1 MSVLKLVLDRRGEAE
16 RHQVPAV
23 GASVVRRWKLLEVLR
38 RGAARPDAERINRR
52 NLGGVQTVP
61 AGGHRVRGTEPL
73 SRPAGTRR
81 RDRALI
87 EQHAVAHRVRG
98 DVAKDGRL
106 AVFAKRF
113 VVAEE
118 EDLVPPDRS
127 AERASESVLVELR
140 RFARFVRQHLRE
152 LEEVLVARGRGAARQ
167 IVSRAVE
174 LVGPAPR
181 HQRHLRTARAAGLGA
196 VVARRH
202 AELLQRLLRHP
213 DR

>member
-23 GASVVRRWKLLEVLR
+23 EAGVVRRWKLLEVLR
-38 RGAARPDAERINRR
+38 RGAAGPNAERINRR
-52 NLGGVQTVP
+52 DLRGIQTVP
-61 AGGHRVRGTEPL
+61 AGGHRVRRTEAL
-73 SRPAGTRR
+73 SRPAGACR

-87 EQHAVAHRVRG
+87 KQHTVAHRVRG
-98 DVAKDGRL
+98 DVAKDGRF
-106 AVFAKRF
+106 AVLAKRF

-118 EDLVPPDRS
+118 EDLVPPDRT
-127 AERASESVLVELR
+127 ADRASERVLVELR

-152 LEEVLVARGRGAARQ
+152 LEEVLVARGRGAPRQ
-167 IVSRAVE
+167 IVSRPVE

-181 HQRHLRTARAAGLGA
+181 HERHLRTARAAGLGA

-202 AELLQRLLRHP
+202 TELLQRLLRHP